1 MIIELLLLGILLAEG
16 IRLHSLWQKKDKK
29 NYFKQR
35 LEGIDRE
42 IWDTEFSRH
51 KAKEIK
57 EQLRVEMT
65 ALKSK
70 QETLRQEIKKHEEL
84 KDMPEGDLARLKD
97 QDEVLNVKINKI
109 VYGIGKPKLNDD
121 GSVNEEETAKIQREI
136 DMCIKGIDQQ
146 LGFLNE
152 KVDSYQE
159 LKGMVKMYL
168 HKEI

>member
-1 MIIELLLLGILLAEG
+1 MIIELLLLAIALAEG

-29 NYFKQR
+29 NYFKNR

-70 QETLRQEIKKHEEL
+70 QETLRQEIVDHEKT
-84 KDMPEGDLARLKD
+84 KDIPGLKD
-97 QDEVLNVKINKI
+97 QDEVLQVKINKI
-109 VYGIGKPKLNDD
+109 VYGIAHPKLNDD
-121 GSVNEEETAKIQREI
+121 GSINEEETAKITREI
-136 DMCIKGIDQQ
+136 DMCI
-146 LGFLNE
+146 
-152 KVDSYQE
+152 
-159 LKGMVKMYL
+159 
-168 HKEI
+168 